1 MERKPR
7 KASRSISFGR
17 VAMLSLSVVAL
28 PLVLSVTIFGVYTIT
43 AQQQSSLEAH
53 RGVLAIY
60 SSHLE
65 NALEGAQKL
74 SIDVVANDI
83 YFQSII
89 YAKNH
94 TDAYVHSYLLSL
106 RAKAIFS
113 SNPLVTGAFSYS
125 KPFNCYRAGYA
136 GNYPVK
142 DVAKLRELVTEEGR
156 HSLNVARWHPVA
168 LSHGTVFV
176 YTNTYRNTVF
186 AMMVDPSK
194 QEYPDLG
201 PGERIFYL
209 SDSGMELTPKSGFGG
224 GQTLL
229 PCTLKAGQKVETG
242 AGSYNVTALPVSSV
256 GAYIVYASP
265 CRSILDELDTTQK
278 ALLAITFCFMAF
290 IPLCW
295 LLLRKFFLTPLT
307 SMVSVSQEIQE
318 GNTEVRVDEN
328 SGVEEARD
336 LARTVNQLLSITR
349 QQKIDLYEQRLMTQQ
364 AQLQYLQLQIRPH
377 FFLNCLNSIYSLAE
391 EQKFKAIQAFALD
404 FSDYL
409 RSRFK
414 DSFQL
419 IPLEDELTS
428 LKGYFGIVRAGAG
441 YPPEFQLQVDPA
453 VVKLPVP
460 PLSVLT
466 FAENAVKHCG
476 LQEEN
481 LCLRVRCQRLRS
493 DDGDWLNITVMDN
506 GLGVS
511 GPQLAALNS
520 ENAPAVASHHVGV
533 ANIRARLRLLYSG
546 RATLTFRG
554 LSRGLLVELFLP
566 IEKGSGTA

>member
-1 MERKPR
+1 MEQKRRKV
-7 KASRSISFGR
+7 SRSISFR
-17 VAMLSLSVVAL
+17 TVALLSLSVVAL
-28 PLVLSVTIFGVYTIT
+28 PLVLSVSIFGVYTIT

-53 RGVLAIY
+53 RSSLAIY

-65 NALEGAQKL
+65 NAVEGAQKL
-74 SIDVVANDI
+74 STDVVANDI
-83 YFQSII
+83 DFQSIL
-89 YAKNH
+89 YAKSH

-113 SNPLVTGAFSYS
+113 SNPLVTGSFSYS
-125 KPFNCYRAGYA
+125 EPFNCYRAGYA
-136 GNYPVK
+136 DNYPVE
-142 DVAKLRELVTEEGR
+142 DVAKLRDLVTREGG
-156 HSLNVARWHPVA
+156 HSQRVARWNPVT

-176 YTNTYRNTVF
+176 YTNACRNTVF

-209 SDSGMELTPKSGFGG
+209 SESGTELTPKSGFGG
-224 GQTLL
+224 GQAFL
-229 PCTLKAGQKVETG
+229 PGPLQAGQRVETG
-242 AGSYNVTALPVSSV
+242 TGSYNMTALPVNSV
-256 GAYIVYASP
+256 GSYIVYASP
-265 CRSILDELDTTQK
+265 CRGILDELDVTQK
-278 ALLAITFCFMAF
+278 VLLVITFCFMAF

-295 LLLRKFFLTPLT
+295 LLLRKFFLAPLT
-307 SMVSVSQEIQE
+307 GMVSVSQEIQE
-318 GNTEVRVDEN
+318 GNTEVRVDES

-336 LARTVNQLLSITR
+336 LARTVNSLLSITR
-349 QQKIDLYEQRLMTQQ
+349 QQKIDLYELRLMTQQ

-391 EQKFKAIQAFALD
+391 KRNFRAIQAFTLD
-404 FSDYL
+404 LSDYL
-409 RSRFK
+409 RCRFK

-428 LKGYFGIVRAGAG
+428 LRGYIGIVRTGAS
-441 YPPEFQLQVDPA
+441 YPPELQLQADPA
-453 VVKLPVP
+453 VVSLPVP

-476 LQEEN
+476 LQEES
-481 LCLRVRCQRLRS
+481 LRLRVRCQRLRS
-493 DDGDWLNITVMDN
+493 GDGDWLNITVTDN

-511 GPQLAALNS
+511 KPQLTALNS
-520 ENAPAVASHHVGV
+520 ETPDAKPHVGV
-533 ANIRARLRLLYSG
+533 ANIRARLRLLYGG

-566 IEKGSGTA
+566 IEKGSEAT